1 MDKSVLKQYTAI
13 QREITALDKSIDKLR
28 DRALDIPVVQGKV
41 TGSSRDWPYIETHY
55 TVLMDEP
62 READMLS
69 RRIRIKEQ
77 RKQEAEQVA
86 LEIEQF
92 IAGIPDSTDRQ
103 IFELIFLEGKTQQ
116 EVAEIVH
123 LERSWVSRRIER
135 CLQEAHK
142 AQK

>member
-1 MDKSVLKQYTAI
+1 MDKVDKSVLKQYTAI

-62 READMLS
+62 RESDMLS

-77 RKQEAEQVA
+77 RKQEAEQIA

-103 IFELIFLEGKTQQ
+103 IFEMVFLDGMTQQ
-116 EVAEIVH
+116 EVAEMVGYTKG
-123 LERSWVSRRIER
+123 RISQRISEY
-135 CLQEAHK
+135 LK
-142 AQK
+142 D